1 MATARVRSRISHAEI
16 KAGVF
21 LTFCLALFIA
31 MLFVLGRF
39 GREWRG
45 RQEIRVVFT
54 KINGL
59 PTEAPVFYNGM
70 QVGHVKAMKLRR
82 LTAELLQRMPAFTRR
97 DLPSLPLS
105 DDERI
110 AFRESADGDEEFDK
124 KLRELVRD
132 RSVSVLLLDLLNEND
147 AQRFHVDDEY
157 RITGSLTGDRA
168 VAVRSGSG
176 GVVPLQYDKVFLGHG
191 GDIYTDLGKSVAQIR
206 DILAS
211 MAEMVGGDSGKSAIH
226 GQLANFD
233 DFTRRLDEATASL
246 ETKLPTTWDTLDARI
261 DTGQKQLTDVEG
273 KILKFKP
280 ELAKALEDAQKSIA
294 EARADFNKSIGPVQD
309 QLRDGRKSV
318 SASLDE
324 ARKLAAES
332 REKIPE
338 QIRDLRAWTEK
349 LTPSVAKI
357 ESALDRTNAAL
368 SENIDTTRAALQAA
382 VSRAQALEELTFR
395 LKRKPHAVAGNL
407 EPAEEQALEGEWR
420 RSLVERQ
427 HAELRQELGRLQ
439 NDLKGLDPAR
449 SQRVEQLLRGLDA
462 GGEPVEPKKKEKR

>member
-1 MATARVRSRISHAEI
+1 MARARSRISHAEI

-21 LTFCLALFIA
+21 LTFCLALFVA

-59 PTEAPVFYNGM
+59 PTDAPVFYNGM

-82 LTAELLQRMPAFTRR
+82 LTPELLQRMPAFSRK
-97 DLPSLPLS
+97 DLPSLPLT

-110 AFRESADGDEEFDK
+110 AFRESTESDEELDK
-124 KLRELVRD
+124 KLRELIRD

-176 GVVPLQYDKVFLGHG
+176 GVVPLQYDRVFLGHG

-233 DFTRRLDEATASL
+233 DFTKRLDEATASL

-261 DTGQKQLTDVEG
+261 DTGQKQLTEVEG

-280 ELAKALEDAQKSIA
+280 ELNKALDEAQKAIA
-294 EARADFNKSIGPVQD
+294 DARADFTKSLGPVEEKV
-309 QLRDGRKSV
+309 REGRKSV
-318 SASLDE
+318 TTALVD
-324 ARKLAAES
+324 AKKMAAEA

-349 LTPSVAKI
+349 LAPSVGKI

-382 VSRAQALEELTFR
+382 VSRAQGLEELTFR
-395 LKRKPHAVAGNL
+395 LKKKPNAVASKL
-407 EPAEEQALEGEWR
+407 EESEERALDGEWKR
-420 RSLVERQ
+420 ALIERQ
-427 HAELRQELGRLQ
+427 HNELRGELGRLQ
-439 NDLKGLDPAR
+439 EDLKSLDPAR
-449 SQRVEQLLRGLDA
+449 AGRIEQLLRGLDA
-462 GGEPVEPKKKEKR
+462 TAEPEARGKKEKR